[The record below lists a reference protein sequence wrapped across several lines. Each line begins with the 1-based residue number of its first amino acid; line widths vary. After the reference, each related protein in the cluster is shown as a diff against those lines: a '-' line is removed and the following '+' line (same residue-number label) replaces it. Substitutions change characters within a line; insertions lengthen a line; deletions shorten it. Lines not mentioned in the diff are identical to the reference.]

1 MWNAVG
7 KTIKNIRIAV
17 KNGEITLSVAVLKN
31 ADRSYLRIVKKNNAK
46 SVKKF
51 IKNKKYASFKMAY
64 GSRFYDVK
72 LVVTL
77 KK

>member
-17 KNGEITLSVAVLKN
+17 KNGEITLSAAVLKN
-31 ADRSYLRIVKKNNAK
+31 ADRSYLRIVKKNNGQ

-51 IKNKKYASFKMAY
+51 IKTKKYASFKMAY

>member
-7 KTIKNIRIAV
+7 KTIKNIIIAV
-17 KNGEITLSVAVLKN
+17 KNGELTLSAAVLKN
-31 ADRSYLRIVKKNNAK
+31 TGRSYLRI
-46 SVKKF
+46 VKKF

>member
-7 KTIKNIRIAV
+7 RTIKNIRIAV
-17 KNGEITLSVAVLKN
+17 KNGELTLYAAVLKN
-31 ADRSYLRIVKKNNAK
+31 TGRSYLRI
-46 SVKKF
+46 VKKF